1 MSLEERVI
9 ELETR
14 LTFQEDSIQALSDEL
29 ARQQKETELLRRHI
43 TALLRRQEELQ
54 GQLPGESHDEPPP
67 PHY

>member
-1 MSLEERVI
+1 MDMDARMI

-14 LTFQEDSIQALSDEL
+14 LAFQEDSIQALSDEL
-29 ARQQKETELLRRHI
+29 ARQQKETDLLRRQL

-54 GQLPGESHDEPPP
+54 GQLPGELQDESPP